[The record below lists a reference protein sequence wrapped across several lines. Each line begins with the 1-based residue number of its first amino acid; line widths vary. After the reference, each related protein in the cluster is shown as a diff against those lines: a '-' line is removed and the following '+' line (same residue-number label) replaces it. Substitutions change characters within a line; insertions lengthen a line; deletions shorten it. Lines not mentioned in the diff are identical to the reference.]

1 MGWPGSAG
9 WRLHGWLQAA
19 WRLLVPDCIFLCG
32 SSSRLVILFNQ
43 LFISHAPSNGLSRLQ
58 MRGNKCVYLASVIDA
73 LYLTVKYSMFS
84 TLLTIS
90 AGW

>member
-1 MGWPGSAG
+1 M
-9 WRLHGWLQAA
+9 
-19 WRLLVPDCIFLCG
+19 V
-32 SSSRLVILFNQ
+32 VIVVVVVVEVMVRSNPTNT
-43 LFISHAPSNGLSRLQ
+43 PSIGMSRLQ
-58 MRGNKCVYLASVIDA
+58 MRGKSLVYLCSVMLV